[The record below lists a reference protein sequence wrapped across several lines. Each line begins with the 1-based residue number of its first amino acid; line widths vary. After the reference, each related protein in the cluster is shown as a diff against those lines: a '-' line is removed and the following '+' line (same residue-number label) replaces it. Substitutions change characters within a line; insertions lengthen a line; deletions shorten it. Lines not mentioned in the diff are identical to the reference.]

1 MLFKF
6 FHTQWQTEVKGD
18 WKIEVKK
25 NLEEFGIPENFDFLR
40 SKSKESFHNLVKK
53 KAREFEF
60 NRLLKLKVTKA
71 KSKMK
76 DIKYSE
82 FKMQKYLELR
92 EMTASK
98 AKVCFKFR
106 VRMALFGENFRGG
119 ESTVMCPLCSSH
131 PDGQVGSF

>member
-1 MLFKF
+1 
-6 FHTQWQTEVKGD
+6 
-18 WKIEVKK
+18 VKK

-40 SKSKESFHNLVKK
+40 SKSKESFHYLVKK

-60 NRLLKLKVTKA
+60 NRLLMLKVTKA

-82 FKMQKYLELR
+82 FKMHKYLELR

-98 AKVCFKFR
+98 AKVCSN
-106 VRMALFGENFRGG
+106 FG
-119 ESTVMCPLCSSH
+119 
-131 PDGQVGSF
+131 